1 MCFKRNKE
9 YSKSNILYKASN
21 WNSQL
26 QQFYQNREEHNRNRT
41 SMVGFSPCNAYASPQ
56 TGFLPTITLKY
67 KLFIFV
73 SHISSDGC
81 SGPTLQS
88 EGEVRGSGWGPR
100 SDGTFSPSLLPRV
113 PLVAVE
119 PFSVVSPHF
128 PSISLLSSAIWF
140 ASCYLAV

>member
-88 EGEVRGSGWGPR
+88 EGEVRGSRWETRLYLFSLTAPW
-100 SDGTFSPSLLPRV
+100 SLSAICGTI
-113 PLVAVE
+113 
-119 PFSVVSPHF
+119 SVLSPHF
-128 PSISLLSSAIWF
+128 PPIPLLCVLLFSLL
-140 ASCYLAV
+140 AVV